1 MKLSELRFIEILP
14 QFMQQDPAVQGL
26 AAGVDSI
33 IREAAPIIENITTWS
48 RVEHLPEADLDALAA
63 EMNLLWYDSNAPTE
77 VKRQIVKDG
86 YATWQK
92 LGSKWA
98 VENFARTYLGEC
110 HVEEWFEYDGDPGHF
125 RIITAAEIT
134 AAQQSKF
141 FSLMHHVARASAK
154 FDGFIL
160 EEGA

>member
-1 MKLSELRFIEILP
+1 MKLSELRFIEIVP

-48 RVEHLPEADLDALAA
+48 RVDHLPESELDALAS
-63 EMNLLWYDSNAPTE
+63 EMNLLWYDRNASVD

-134 AAQQSKF
+134 SEQQSNF
-141 FSLMHHVARASAK
+141 YSLMRHVARASAK
-154 FDGFIL
+154 FDGFIV
-160 EEGA
+160 EEGT